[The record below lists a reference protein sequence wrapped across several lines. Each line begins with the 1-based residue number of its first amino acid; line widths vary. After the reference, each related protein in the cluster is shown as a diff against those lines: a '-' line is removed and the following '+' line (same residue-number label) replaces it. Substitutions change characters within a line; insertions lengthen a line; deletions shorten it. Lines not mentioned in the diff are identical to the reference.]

1 MPPYTDRLAA
11 CQRRL
16 TEAAADGAVLFPSKN
31 LEYLTGFA
39 DEPSYLTGFADEPS
53 ERALFLF
60 LTADHDPVF
69 FAPELAAEQVA
80 TRTPVDDIRTWSD
93 AEGPAEPLAE
103 LCSQLGLDG
112 SQLLVDET
120 MWARFTHLLDATLPD
135 ATFGLADE
143 LLAAL
148 RIRKD
153 DAELAALRAA
163 AAAADTAMT
172 AIRELGS
179 DAVGMTE
186 ADLAARID
194 AELDAAGGD
203 SLSFEPI
210 VGSGPNGA
218 MPHHTH
224 DDRPIE
230 SGEPVV
236 LDFGARVD
244 GYPADQTRTVVFD
257 GEPSETFRT
266 VHDVVRR
273 AQEVAIETVEPGVT
287 AGDVDAAAR
296 KVIEAAGYGDRFIHR
311 TGHGVGLDIH
321 EEPTIVDGSDRVLE
335 PRMVFSVEPGVYI
348 PDEFGVRIEDLV
360 VVTEDGCDRLNT
372 TSRDWRN

>member
-31 LEYLTGFA
+31 LE
-39 DEPSYLTGFADEPS
+39 YLTGFADEPS

-153 DAELAALRAA
+153 DAELAVLRAA

-230 SGEPVV
+230 SGEPAV
-236 LDFGARVD
+236 LDFGARVN